1 MPQPLHTT
9 PIEQFHNPRVALNQ
23 GSVKSV
29 ATAFVYSFA
38 AVLLVPHVRFWPYYP
53 YAATLWL
60 SSVKATSGGLLLEY
74 GPRC

>member
-38 AVLLVPHVRFWPYYP
+38 AVLLVPHVRFWPYLP
-53 YAATLWL
+53 VRGNTLVEL
-60 SSVKATSGGLLLEY
+60 SQGYEWRVTARIRT
-74 GPRC
+74 